1 MDSSKI
7 EREADSDNCSEPE
20 MLSISDKYSE
30 DNERENRGGG
40 GTETKNKMKLRSFKL
55 SRLPSLRS
63 CVRPMKSPSS
73 ECPGLFSGASSEQ
86 SSSYARKESFQASHR
101 NSYSYS
107 FLFPL
112 FYLFIYFGFSYT
124 F

>member
-20 MLSISDKYSE
+20 MLSISHKYSE
-30 DNERENRGGG
+30 DNERENRGG

>member
-30 DNERENRGGG
+30 DNERENRGG